1 MEEPKY
7 IKQQI
12 ATCAGCTLLA
22 VTAIT
27 MAGYPCFVWY
37 VAAAV

>member
-1 MEEPKY
+1 MEAPKF

-22 VTAIT
+22 VTSPT
-27 MAGYPCFVWY
+27 MAGYPCLVWY
-37 VAAAV
+37 IAAAA